1 MQTKNLLSVA
11 AFAFAAITLGS
22 CGNQAEQAQKELDSL
37 RNVVAEQQNQLQ
49 ADEEFTD
56 AINFSM
62 DSVVAAEGI
71 IMKNS
76 EGGVPN
82 RQRLKQNVE
91 AYKTILQKYRDR
103 INKLQASLK
112 NQKSAHAKKMQELID
127 KMQAQLDEKDAQI
140 EDLKKQIEDKNVSIA
155 ELNTQ
160 VTNLGNNVRELT
172 DQTVAQAKTIT
183 DQTDKMNEAYFIID
197 TSKNLKA
204 KGLMVGGGLFSK
216 KKLDLSAGDLSKL
229 TKIDMRAK
237 KTFSIPSAKPK
248 ILTQAPAGS
257 YTLIKT
263 GDKSSTLTITD
274 VSRFWSMSN
283 VLVISY

>member
-1 MQTKNLLSVA
+1 MKKIFSFAAIAVA
-11 AFAFAAITLGS
+11 AFTLGS

-49 ADEEFTD
+49 ADEEFTL
-56 AINFSM
+56 
-62 DSVVAAEGI
+62 
-71 IMKNS
+71 MKNT

-91 AYKTILQKYRDR
+91 AYKTILQKYRDK
-103 INKLQASLK
+103 ISKLQANLK
-112 NQKSAHAKKMQELID
+112 NQRSAHAKKMQELID
-127 KMQAQLDEKDAQI
+127 KMQAQLDEKDKEI

-197 TSKNLKA
+197 SSKNLKA

-257 YTLIKT
+257 YTITKT

-274 VSRFWSMSN
+274 TQRFWSMSN

>member
-1 MQTKNLLSVA
+1 MQTKNFLSIA

-71 IMKNS
+71 VMKS
-76 EGGVPN
+76 TEGGVPN

-91 AYKTILQKYRDR
+91 AYKTILQKYRER
-103 INKLQASLK
+103 INKLQANLK
-112 NQKSAHAKKMQELID
+112 NQNSAHAAKMKEMLE
-127 KMQAQLDEKDAQI
+127 KMQAQLDEKDAEI
-140 EDLKKQIEDKNVSIA
+140 EELKKQIEDKNVSIA
-155 ELNTQ
+155 ELNTK
-160 VTNLGNNVRELT
+160 VENLGNNVKELT
-172 DQTVAQAKTIT
+172 DQNTAQAQTIT
-183 DQTDKMNEAYFIID
+183 AQTDKMNEAYFIIA
-197 TSKNLKA
+197 TGKELKE
-204 KGLMVGGGLFSK
+204 KGILTGGGLFTK
-216 KKLDLSAGDLSKL
+216 KKLDLKNGDLTKY

-248 ILTQAPAGS
+248 ILTSAPAGS
-257 YTLIKT
+257 YTLTKT

-274 VSRFWSMSN
+274 AAKFWSMSN
-283 VLVISY
+283 VLVIQY

>member
-1 MQTKNLLSVA
+1 MQTKNFLSVA
-11 AFAFAAITLGS
+11 AFALAAMTLGS
-22 CGNQAEQAQKELDSL
+22 CNNGAEQAAKELDSL

-56 AINFSM
+56 MINFSM

-71 IMKNS
+71 LMKNA

-91 AYKTILQKYRDR
+91 AYKTILQKYRDKVT
-103 INKLQASLK
+103 KLQASLR
-112 NQKSAHAKKMQELID
+112 NQKSAHAKQMQEMLE
-127 KMQAQLDEKDAQI
+127 KMQAQLDEKDKEI

-172 DQTVAQAKTIT
+172 DQNIAKDQTIT
-183 DQTDKMNEAYFIID
+183 AQTDKMNEAYYIIG
-197 TSKNLKA
+197 TSKELKA
-204 KGLMVGGGLFSK
+204 KGLMIGGGLFSK
-216 KKLDLSAGDLSKL
+216 KKLDLSSGDLSKL

-237 KTFSIPSAKPK
+237 KSFNIPSAKPK

-257 YTLIKT
+257 YTLTKT
-263 GDKSSTLTITD
+263 GDKSSTLNVTD
-274 VSRFWSMSN
+274 PAKFWSMSN
-283 VLVISY
+283 VLVIQY